1 MLLTR
6 YDNGFNSIL
15 DQFFGSAFASDNVSQ
30 MKTDVVEN
38 DNEYKLDIELA
49 GFSKDDIKIE
59 LSDGYL
65 TISANKT
72 ENTEKSEG
80 DKYIR
85 RERSVK
91 SLKRSFLVEDL
102 VDEDKISAKMQDG
115 ILHLTLPKKEPQI
128 PEKKTVLID
137 W

>member
-1 MLLTR
+1 MLLIR

-38 DNEYKLDIELA
+38 DKEYKLDIELA

-115 ILHLTLPKKEPQI
+115 ILHLTLPKKEQQI

>member
-137 W
+137 

>member
-6 YDNGFNSIL
+6 YDNGFNSIF
-15 DQFFGSAFASDNVSQ
+15 DQFFGGSFASDNLPQ

-38 DNEYKLDIELA
+38 DTEYKLDIELA
-49 GFSKDDIKIE
+49 GFSKDDINVE

-72 ENTEKSEG
+72 QKTENAEG

-91 SLKRSFLVEDL
+91 SLKRSFYIEDL

-115 ILHLTLPKKEPQI
+115 ILYLILPKKQPQI
-128 PEKKTVLID
+128 PEKKTVTID
-137 W
+137 